1 MSVAA
6 VTLLAVLVLLLGS
19 HEGATAAAVSG
30 GVSKIMS
37 GTVLRGVSERVSE
50 RVSGKSSSF
59 WRLGMP
65 SIFRKKEKKTT
76 AAVMQSIT
84 TTPTPLKPLSSVKD
98 VSSALGVKDVR
109 SVSADV
115 GTVPVSV
122 SEEAKSAEGVKGSE
136 VAEVPEKVDCVVV
149 GGGLC
154 GSTAAFYLDKKG
166 FNVVLAE
173 QAAEV
178 GGCVNTKQSKF
189 LHVMCKYKR

>member
-1 MSVAA
+1 MSVAV

-30 GVSKIMS
+30 GVSKTM
-37 GTVLRGVSERVSE
+37 
-50 RVSGKSSSF
+50 SGKSSSF
-59 WRLGMP
+59 WRLGVP

-84 TTPTPLKPLSSVKD
+84 TTPTPLKPLSS
-98 VSSALGVKDVR
+98 VKDVR

-189 LHVMCKYKR
+189 LHVMCIYMR